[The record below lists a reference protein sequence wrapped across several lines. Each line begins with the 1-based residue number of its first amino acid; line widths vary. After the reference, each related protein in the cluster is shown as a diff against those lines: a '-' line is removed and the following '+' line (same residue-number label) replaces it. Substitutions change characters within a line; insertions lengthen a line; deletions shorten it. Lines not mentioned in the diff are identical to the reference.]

1 MRMEIIRT
9 RCTPAQ
15 LAELVAENYGTMVKG
30 VVDVRRR
37 VLVLGGELH
46 ADAETLLLGDGSAQE
61 DLWGFN
67 IHTGQEND
75 ARLEFT
81 SFINIHPRQGNRSI
95 EVADP
100 ELRQTMRAII
110 DALVE

>member
-1 MRMEIIRT
+1 MRMEIIARRIT
-9 RCTPAQ
+9 RAQ
-15 LAELVAENYGTMVKG
+15 LEALAAENYGTMVKG
-30 VVDVRRR
+30 VVDVGRGI
-37 VLVLGGELH
+37 LALGGELH
-46 ADAETLLLGDGSAQE
+46 ADGETLLLQDGSAQE

-67 IHTGQEND
+67 ISIGKERP

-81 SFINIHPRQGNRSI
+81 SLINIRPRQGNRSL

-100 ELRQTMRAII
+100 VLRDRMREII